1 MSFAQLAVIRQK
13 SGKAFIF
20 NAVCRSY

>member
-1 MSFAQLAVIRQK
+1 MSFARLAVIRQK